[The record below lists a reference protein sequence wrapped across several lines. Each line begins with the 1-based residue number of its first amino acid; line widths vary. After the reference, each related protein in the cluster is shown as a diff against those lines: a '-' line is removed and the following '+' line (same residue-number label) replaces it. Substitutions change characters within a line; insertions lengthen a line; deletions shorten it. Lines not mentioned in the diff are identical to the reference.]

1 MNSNLKNKPKHNTAL
16 NFNSKAEKSIT
27 LFNCIKCGFHAKVMS
42 KIWVEGNENEFVIRL
57 LEIHPQYEKVVE
69 VIGEKINADGKI
81 CEELMCGHC
90 GRVGSRKSV
99 SVELLKVFGLD
110 PNEKYE
116 DEDTEEE
123 SVEEKE
129 EKPKGIINKI
139 KSKILKG
146 VKGETD

>member
-1 MNSNLKNKPKHNTAL
+1 MKNFDIIFKNGKTVTEN
-16 NFNSKAEKSIT
+16 
-27 LFNCIKCGFHAKVMS
+27 G
-42 KIWVEGNENEFVIRL
+42 VEDCDIAV
-57 LEIHPQYEKVVE
+57 
-69 VIGEKINADGKI
+69 ADGKI

-129 EKPKGIINKI
+129 ENPQGIINKI